1 MEPFSASY
9 GRTAKHSGL
18 TPTMQQSDALHG
30 ATDAMQA
37 GRGHAQTRITVV
49 PPKNADAAVSHARR
63 LWASAGAAA
72 LAETLTMPVDFA
84 KVRLQLQSSTAVAG
98 VRYTG
103 MTDCIVRAVR
113 AEGPGALFKGLGPAL
128 ARQTGY
134 TGLSFLLYEPIRNSI
149 APSGRDA
156 TFFNRLLAGGTAG
169 GLGISVLNPM
179 EVIKTQIQASSG
191 RVSVAEVLKRILRSD
206 GIVGFWAGLGPN
218 IARTFLVCAA
228 ELGTYDEVK
237 SQLIA
242 SKMMSNG
249 PLAHLAASGAAGF
262 ASASI
267 STPVDVVK
275 TNIMNQAGSSQ
286 QSKGIVDTAVSIVTR
301 EGPEALYKGFVPIL
315 TRKILW
321 CSAFF
326 VTYEKLRAE

>member
-1 MEPFSASY
+1 MRPIPNCCILLLL
-9 GRTAKHSGL
+9 R
-18 TPTMQQSDALHG
+18 P
-30 ATDAMQA
+30 
-37 GRGHAQTRITVV
+37 RGVFLLR
-49 PPKNADAAVSHARR
+49 
-63 LWASAGAAA
+63 
-72 LAETLTMPVDFA
+72 
-84 KVRLQLQSSTAVAG
+84 
-98 VRYTG
+98 
-103 MTDCIVRAVR
+103 
-113 AEGPGALFKGLGPAL
+113 LFKGLGPAL

-149 APSGRDA
+149 SPSGRDA
-156 TFFNRLLAGGTAG
+156 TFSNRLLAGGTAG

-191 RVSVAEVLKRILRSD
+191 KISVAEVYKRILRSD

-237 SQLIA
+237 TQLIA

-275 TNIMNQAGSSQ
+275 TNLMNQAGSRASIQCKAASSQ
-286 QSKGIVDTAVSIVTR
+286 QCTGMVATAVSIVTR
-301 EGPEALYKGFVPIL
+301 EGPGALYKGFVPIL
-315 TRKILW
+315 TRKVLW